1 MLLMAGR
8 TGSVFNNVDLRDFHF
23 REWLTN
29 TELRADIQDRLDQ
42 VLYRILKGQN
52 SVYNTAVQ
60 PENEPQENVKDLA
73 ARLEAL
79 QRDVQDIKALLGL
92 PPG

>member
-1 MLLMAGR
+1 
-8 TGSVFNNVDLRDFHF
+8 VFSPTDLREFHL
-23 REWLTN
+23 REWVSN
-29 TELRADIQDRLDQ
+29 TQLRSDIEERLEQ

-52 SVYNTAVQ
+52 SAYNNATQ

-79 QRDVQDIKALLGL
+79 QQDVQDIKEQLGL